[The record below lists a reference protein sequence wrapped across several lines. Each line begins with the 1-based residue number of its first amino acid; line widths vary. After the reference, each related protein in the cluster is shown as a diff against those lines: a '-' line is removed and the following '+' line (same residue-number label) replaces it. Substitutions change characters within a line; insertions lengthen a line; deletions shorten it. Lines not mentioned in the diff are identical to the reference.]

1 MKSKISFLKQ
11 CLSNPRHIG
20 AVLPSSRYLA
30 NKMVEGIDF
39 NKASVIVEYGPGTG
53 VFTDKLLEYRNE
65 DATIFIIENNLKFYR
80 LLKDK
85 YNGLDNIHI
94 IHGSAEHIDQYLNQY
109 NIPHV
114 DYVISGLPFA
124 SLPQNISTNILNS
137 TRNILKEKGKFITF
151 QYSLVKKDFINQ
163 FFKQINIKME
173 LRNIPPA
180 YVLNCNN
187 HKKTVV

>member
-1 MKSKISFLKQ
+1 MSKSSFLKQ
-11 CLSNPRHIG
+11 WLSNPRRIG

-53 VFTDKLLEYRNE
+53 VFTDKLLENRNE
-65 DATIFIIENNLKFYR
+65 DTILLIIENNLKFYK

-85 YNGLDNIHI
+85 YNGLDNIHL
-94 IHGSAEHIDQYLNQY
+94 IHGSAEHIDQYLKQY

-114 DYVISGLPFA
+114 DYVVSGLPFA
-124 SLPQNISTNILNS
+124 SLPQHISTNILNS
-137 TRNILKEKGKFITF
+137 TQHILKEKGRFITF
-151 QYSLVKKDFINQ
+151 QYSLVKKNFINQ
-163 FFKQINIKME
+163 FFNHINVKME

-180 YVLNCNN
+180 YVLNCSNN
-187 HKKTVV
+187 KKIIS